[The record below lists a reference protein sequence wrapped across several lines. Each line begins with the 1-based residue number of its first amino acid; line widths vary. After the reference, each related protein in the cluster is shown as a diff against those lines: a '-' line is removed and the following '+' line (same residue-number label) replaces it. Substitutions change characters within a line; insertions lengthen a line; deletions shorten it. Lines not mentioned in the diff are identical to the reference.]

1 MNNLNLLLNLPIAH
15 RGLHNDLIPENT
27 ISAIASAF
35 NNYFNCEIDVRL
47 TNDNK
52 VIVFHDDSL
61 LRLCGI
67 DKLVHDLT
75 FEEIKNCKISKSNE
89 TIPLLTDVLKIIP
102 NNKILLIEL
111 KNMNSPGTLE
121 ELVLEEIKNYYNKV
135 SLQSFNP
142 FTITWFKRKT
152 RNIPVGFITSD
163 FQDEELNV
171 FKKFFLTRKLLVN
184 YIKPDFLSAD
194 IDINPQKISFYKK
207 LDIPILTWTIDSF
220 DKFEKSKDFS
230 NNIIFEKIIP
240 YSYDI

>member
-1 MNNLNLLLNLPIAH
+1 
-15 RGLHNDLIPENT
+15 
-27 ISAIASAF
+27 
-35 NNYFNCEIDVRL
+35 
-47 TNDNK
+47 
-52 VIVFHDDSL
+52 
-61 LRLCGI
+61 
-67 DKLVHDLT
+67 VHDLT